1 MLSRRLVLGFCVTS
15 ALLGCSNDK
24 DSSGGSEIVPAVFID
39 AVFTSDPN
47 SVQTVALPPD
57 RAPLSEV
64 SLGCDGRLGVRL
76 AYQNWTPRAPGL
88 CGATA
93 NCGHTMLTLTV
104 GDRTS
109 AVGVVASPGL
119 LTLSEPSL
127 WQGSASLMAE
137 LRNDDGTPHIAAGTP
152 VRDEIE
158 LPLAAADCGA
168 GAAAGAPPLTAGAG
182 GSGGAP

>member
-1 MLSRRLVLGFCVTS
+1 MLLRRLVLGFCVTS

-24 DSSGGSEIVPAVFID
+24 DSSGGTEIVPGVFIN
-39 AVFTSDPN
+39 AVFTSEPN
-47 SVQTVALPPD
+47 SEQAVALPAE

-64 SLGCDGRLGVRL
+64 SIGCDGRLGVRL

-93 NCGHTMLTLTV
+93 NCGHTILTLTL
-104 GDRTS
+104 GDNTS
-109 AVGVVASPGL
+109 SVRVVASPGL
-119 LTLSEPSL
+119 LTLSDPAL
-127 WQGSASLMAE
+127 WEGSASLTAE
-137 LRNDDGTPHIAAGTP
+137 LRNDDGTPHIAAGAP

-158 LPLAAADCGA
+158 LPLAAPDCGA
-168 GAAAGAPPLTAGAG
+168 GAAAGAPSVTAGAG